1 MYSVRCDD
9 LAAPVDLVRSYTHH
23 QPRNQFSSF
32 LSLYLFMVLCN
43 FSFYSVRTWSQY
55 NTLDPTLCRC
65 ANATTVTGPQCTEL
79 ICQEK
84 INTHSSSS
92 SGTANDELFS
102 TRTNEQKKKRN
113 NITTFFFVFT
123 SNQLHRFFAQNESK
137 FTFYSNEVF
146 FFLFFNEKGTFEASV
161 LCDELTMKNVQSPAK
176 FRFIDFSA
184 FANKFVG
191 DFFSLFFTSLR
202 RFM

>member
-113 NITTFFFVFT
+113 NITTFFFLFT
-123 SNQLHRFFAQNESK
+123 SIN
-137 FTFYSNEVF
+137 Y
-146 FFLFFNEKGTFEASV
+146 
-161 LCDELTMKNVQSPAK
+161 
-176 FRFIDFSA
+176 IDFSHKTNPNLL
-184 FANKFVG
+184 FTQTKF
-191 DFFSLFFTSLR
+191 FFSFFSTKKELLKPQ
-202 RFM
+202 FYVMN